1 MSQSRRRRALGAGV
15 VSVGMVAAVAIT
27 TAPAMGAPQYTRIDQ
42 SSMTAVAADSVEN
55 SGEGANGPTA
65 SPTTGTTCQI
75 NALEYTARQN
85 AANGRA
91 KGYQVFA
98 SRDAK
103 TWGDPVASGD
113 FADVTTPQVV
123 EFTKPVPGPF
133 VKLVETSSQNGAQFG
148 GAGEIRLSASCS
160 GPVAPTVT
168 AAQTPTA
175 TPVPTVTPTP
185 TVAPTTAPTSAK
197 PSDSASPSHPGT

>member
-1 MSQSRRRRALGAGV
+1 M
-15 VSVGMVAAVAIT
+15 
-27 TAPAMGAPQYTRIDQ
+27 
-42 SSMTAVAADSVEN
+42 
-55 SGEGANGPTA
+55 
-65 SPTTGTTCQI
+65 
-75 NALEYTARQN
+75 
-85 AANGRA
+85 
-91 KGYQVFA
+91 FA

-133 VKLVETSSQNGAQFG
+133 VKLVETSSQNGAQFD

-168 AAQTPTA
+168 AAPTPTA

-197 PSDSASPSHPGT
+197 PSDSASPSHPGTWDRPEATRHPGESGRPKVPRHPAGRPDTLPHTGASGDHASLPLAAVVLLTSVAVVHLPRR

>member
-1 MSQSRRRRALGAGV
+1 MRA
-15 VSVGMVAAVAIT
+15 
-27 TAPAMGAPQYTRIDQ
+27 
-42 SSMTAVAADSVEN
+42 
-55 SGEGANGPTA
+55 PTA
-65 SPTTGTTCQI
+65 RSDSCSTGTTCQI

-168 AAQTPTA
+168 
-175 TPVPTVTPTP
+175 PVPTVTPTP
-185 TVAPTTAPTSAK
+185 TVAPTTATTSAK
-197 PSDSASPSHPGT
+197 PSDSASPSHPGTWDRPDAKTHRAR